1 MDATAGGCDGV
12 LGDVKTYFEEEEAAL
27 KAIFECEK
35 ASTPTVPADCAA
47 LETALMEFDIPKKVR
62 DILTF
67 PSGSATGAKW
77 A

>member
-12 LGDVKTYFEEEEAAL
+12 LADVKTYFEEEENAL

-35 ASTPTVPADCAA
+35 GSTPTVPADCSA

-67 PSGSATGAKW
+67 PSGSASGAKW

>member
-1 MDATAGGCDGV
+1 MDETAGGCDGV
-12 LGDVKTYFEEEEAAL
+12 LADVRTYFVEEEDAL

-35 ASTPTVPADCAA
+35 ASTPTDPADCTA
-47 LETALMEFDIPKKVR
+47 LETTLMEFDIPKKVR